1 MGTTRKFNRTHGGVK
16 AKTGT
21 SSARGGQP
29 RTASSKVH
37 DGADATKHPQRTQ
50 RLAGG
55 MRASLTKGQRK
66 RDAG

>member
-1 MGTTRKFNRTHGGVK
+1 MGTTRKFNRTHGGAK
-16 AKTGT
+16 AKAAT
-21 SSARGGQP
+21 STVRGGQP

-50 RLAGG
+50 RQAGG
-55 MRASLTKGQRK
+55 MRASLNKGQRT